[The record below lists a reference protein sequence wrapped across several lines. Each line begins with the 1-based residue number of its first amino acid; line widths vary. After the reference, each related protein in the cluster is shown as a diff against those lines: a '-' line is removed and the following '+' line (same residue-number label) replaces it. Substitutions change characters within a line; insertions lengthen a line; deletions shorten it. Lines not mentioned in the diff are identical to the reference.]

1 MMSMYTD
8 SDCGDAMV
16 AVAAAGSMSRRLRT
30 HIAILSDLSVVPI
43 DTLDP
48 ATVFD
53 SMYTH
58 DEILEIV
65 WHPDA

>member
-1 MMSMYTD
+1 MFTD
-8 SDCGDAMV
+8 MECGDAMV
-16 AVAAAGSMSRRLRT
+16 AVATAGSMSRRLET
-30 HIAILSDLSVVPI
+30 HVAILRDLSVVPL

-53 SMYTH
+53 SMYSH

-65 WHPDA
+65 WHPDE

>member
-1 MMSMYTD
+1 MSMFTD
-8 SDCGDAMV
+8 SDCGEAMV
-16 AVAAAGSMSRRLRT
+16 AVASAGSMSRRLET
-30 HIAILSDLSVVPI
+30 HVAILRDLSVVPL

-53 SMYTH
+53 SMFSH